1 MQILSRRRFVQTSLG
16 APLVAALAGSFQR
29 IQAAAVAAAQPG
41 NKIGGFYIG
50 SQCWTFN
57 KFSVLEAIEFT
68 AKAGGKICEFYP
80 GQKLSPEKPDQKWGH
95 DAGAEATQIV
105 RDACAKFG
113 ITPMNYGV
121 VGIPGD
127 ERAARKVFEFA
138 KAWQL
143 QGVTTES
150 DKEIKLISKLAE
162 EYDVKVCFHN
172 HPERKGDANYKVWNP
187 KYILELTKDCHPNV
201 GACADTGHWVTS
213 GLDPVECLRILKGRI
228 HATHFKDRL
237 GLGEK
242 TDQIFGKGK
251 FAEAQF
257 AELRAQDF
265 SGNVSIE
272 YETNWDKSLPDVT
285 QCVDYLRELGKT
297 KGWS

>member
-1 MQILSRRRFVQTSLG
+1 MQILSRRRFLGQSL
-16 APLVAALAGSFQR
+16 ALPAATLLAGSLQR
-29 IQAAAVAAAQPG
+29 VHAAAGGKV
-41 NKIGGFYIG
+41 GGFLIG
-50 SQCWTFN
+50 PQCWTFRN
-57 KFSVLEAIEFT
+57 FSVVEAIEFT
-68 AKAGGKICEFYP
+68 AKAGGSICEFYP
-80 GQKLSPEKPDQKWGH
+80 GQKLSPDKPNEKWGH
-95 DAGAEATQIV
+95 DASE
-105 RDACAKFG
+105 DAHKLVQDTCAKHG
-113 ITPMNYGV
+113 VTPMNYGV
-121 VGIPGD
+121 VGVPSD
-127 ERAARKVFEFA
+127 EKGARKVFDFA
-138 KAWQL
+138 KRWKL
-143 QGVTTES
+143 HGITTES
-150 DKEIKLISKLAE
+150 DGSIDILSKLAE
-162 EYDVKVCFHN
+162 EYGIKVCFHN
-172 HPERKGDANYKVWNP
+172 HPENKGNPNYKVWNP
-187 KYILELTKDCHPNV
+187 KYILELTKDRHANV

-213 GLDPVECLRILKGRI
+213 GLDPVESLKLLKGRI

-257 AELRAQDF
+257 AELRAQGF